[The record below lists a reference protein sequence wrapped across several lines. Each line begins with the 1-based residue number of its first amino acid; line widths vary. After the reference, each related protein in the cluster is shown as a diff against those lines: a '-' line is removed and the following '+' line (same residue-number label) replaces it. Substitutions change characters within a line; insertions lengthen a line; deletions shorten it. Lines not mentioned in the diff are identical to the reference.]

1 MLNSFTGLIET
12 LKPSDSG
19 DSIADVLPGKACV
32 SCGRLTSDYTEFKCP
47 KCGKTTII
55 RCLHCRE
62 IGNRYICK
70 ECGFEGP

>member
-1 MLNSFTGLIET
+1 M
-12 LKPSDSG
+12 
-19 DSIADVLPGKACV
+19 PGKSCV

-47 KCGKTTII
+47 KCGKETII

-70 ECGFEGP
+70 ECEFEGP